1 MNKDYWC
8 NWLQIP
14 NFAENNQFLYKNK
27 LIKNIRSDGINT
39 SFIWNTIIQ
48 QTHIQKTENRFFR
61 MVKDKQKK
69 QAEDKNSLFKKYTVK
84 NDQYILNNVEQT
96 LLIISEIPIFKS
108 LPIFTHHNGKD

>member
-69 QAEDKNSLFKKYTVK
+69 QAEDKNSLFKKY
-84 NDQYILNNVEQT
+84 
-96 LLIISEIPIFKS
+96 S
-108 LPIFTHHNGKD
+108 